1 MASYRFLPGDNGDSE
16 SVAGFVGDHVSGRR
30 PLIRSGESQQIHS
43 AYSVRL
49 RGLESLLKSNPS

>member
-1 MASYRFLPGDNGDSE
+1 M

-30 PLIRSGESQQIHS
+30 PLIGSGESQQIHS